1 MCGRKNTHKMY
12 FLSKYPSKRCKCQ
25 WFYMEIVVL
34 LIILSV
40 VWSHVQNG
48 FAFFEEEDDDDACE
62 RKVSLPLRFPAFFR
76 MIIDH
81 FLIINV
87 NEQILY
93 YPPLWMLHVFR
104 NDFCPKELH
113 RKWTTKLLA
122 WRWFYIRCQTPTHN
136 TFRQGGNL
144 RGIWLASNVHI
155 KVCFMFLIYDFT
167 AVLIPDM
174 WCIFRKSEKT
184 FPNLISVD
192 ICHFSFP
199 ILSVTN
205 WQFLI
210 WVFTLF

>member
-1 MCGRKNTHKMY
+1 MY

-48 FAFFEEEDDDDACE
+48 FAFFEEDDDACE

-122 WRWFYIRCQTPTHN
+122 WRWFYIRYQDPDTQHFQAGRQHKGHLTCKQCSYKSLFVLC
-136 TFRQGGNL
+136 FRYTTLQQCWCLIVYFARVLKNFPK
-144 RGIWLASNVHI
+144 SHI
-155 KVCFMFLIYDFT
+155 CGYLPFQLSDPVCTQL
-167 AVLIPDM
+167 AVLDQRLFL
-174 WCIFRKSEKT
+174 FR
-184 FPNLISVD
+184 N
-192 ICHFSFP
+192 
-199 ILSVTN
+199 
-205 WQFLI
+205 
-210 WVFTLF
+210 